1 MNKNNILNKIK
12 SFHLTLFFSTIV
24 LDLPC
29 SQGAIFAIRSDLARV
44 NAQPNMKFE
53 GPMLSWHGDR

>member
-12 SFHLTLFFSTIV
+12 SFHLTLFSSTIV
-24 LDLPC
+24 LDLSC
-29 SQGAIFAIRSDLARV
+29 SQGATFVIESDLAKV

-53 GPMLSWHGDR
+53 DLMLSWHGDR